1 MYSKKKIIEYYNLKR
16 HQLINIDKFV
26 QEIIKYNNHTNIV
39 GKSTLLNPWQNH
51 VLDSLQITNY
61 IKNKKYS
68 ILDMG
73 TGAGLPGIILSIVG
87 CSNVSLIDSNLK
99 KITFVQHVNNKLD
112 LNVKIYL
119 KRIENLKYTKFDILV
134 SRALANL
141 SNLFFYSQYFLK
153 KKTVMIFLKGKTVK
167 QELEQAKISWNFFY
181 EIHKSQSDKRGS
193 VLVINN
199 LTKKYD

>member
-1 MYSKKKIIEYYNLKR
+1 MYSKKKIIEFYNLKR
-16 HQLINIDKFV
+16 YQLINIDKFV

-39 GKSTLLNPWQNH
+39 GKATLLNPWQNH

-61 IKNKKYS
+61 IKNKNYS

-87 CSNVSLIDSNLK
+87 CSNVSLIDSSLK
-99 KITFVQHVNNKLD
+99 KITFVQYVNNKLD
-112 LNVKIYL
+112 LNAKIYL
-119 KRIENLKYTKFDILV
+119 KRIENLKNTKFDILV

-141 SNLFFYSQYFLK
+141 SNLFFYSQYLLK

-181 EIHKSQSDKRGS
+181 EIHKSQSDKRGN
-193 VLVINN
+193 VLVIKN